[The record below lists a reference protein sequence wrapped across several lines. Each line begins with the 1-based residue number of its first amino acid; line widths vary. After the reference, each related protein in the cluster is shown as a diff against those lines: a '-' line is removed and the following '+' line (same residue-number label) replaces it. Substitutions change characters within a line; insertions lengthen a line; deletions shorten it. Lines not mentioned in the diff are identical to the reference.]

1 VSWNWELQSLI
12 CRLYQGCTPVEDC
25 HFHHSIIFYII
36 YLYLANVYKYIKLWY
51 IYRDWWLVS
60 VYFSGLSSNLMAF
73 YPTCNEVRV
82 GQRRLREHQ
91 SLVVAVAACGLVH
104 RRFRWHLTSE
114 NPMENPNPGGIR
126 VRYDSNDPETWIY
139 DVLPISDRQQL
150 RSYII
155 SNLIFDV

>member
-1 VSWNWELQSLI
+1 
-12 CRLYQGCTPVEDC
+12 
-25 HFHHSIIFYII
+25 
-36 YLYLANVYKYIKLWY
+36 
-51 IYRDWWLVS
+51 
-60 VYFSGLSSNLMAF
+60 
-73 YPTCNEVRV
+73 
-82 GQRRLREHQ
+82 
-91 SLVVAVAACGLVH
+91 
-104 RRFRWHLTSE
+104 LTSE